1 MRSLTHKHTHR
12 AFYKLRM
19 SFLHG
24 PLYTHT
30 HTHHWHTALSLP
42 PLYSNY
48 VLFSLTLNLLD
59 GAFDKPVPS
68 AAVIKTSSAQPL
80 LSSYCTYHVEEE
92 TIFSIR

>member
-1 MRSLTHKHTHR
+1 MDL
-12 AFYKLRM
+12 F
-19 SFLHG
+19 
-24 PLYTHT
+24 THT

-42 PLYSNY
+42 QLYSNY

-59 GAFDKPVPS
+59 GAFNKPVPS

-92 TIFSIR
+92 TIFSIG